1 MLKFGIKSAIFGTA
15 VYYTID
21 KGVWKDS
28 STTAAL
34 YEDLEK
40 GASPYVGELKKQIP
54 YELPP
59 LPSNDRL
66 SYLFKYYWNSG
77 VKASFRFLVDL
88 PEHVSDLTVKTIDIV
103 SASLDSGEQSAN
115 LTPAKDK

>member
-1 MLKFGIKSAIFGTA
+1 MLKFGIKSAVLGSA

-28 STTAAL
+28 ATTSAL
-34 YEDLEK
+34 YEELEK
-40 GASPYVGELKKQIP
+40 GVSPYVGELKKQIP

-59 LPSNDRL
+59 LPSNDRI

-77 VKASFRFLVDL
+77 VKATFSFLIDL
-88 PEHVSDLTVKTIDIV
+88 PKHTSYAAGKAYEFINSTLEAGDQ
-103 SASLDSGEQSAN
+103 SAS
-115 LTPAKDK
+115 AKQENK

>member
-1 MLKFGIKSAIFGTA
+1 MLKFGIKSAVLGSA

-28 STTAAL
+28 STTSAL

-40 GASPYVGELKKQIP
+40 GVSPYVGELKKQIP

-66 SYLFKYYWNSG
+66 TYLFKYYWNCG
-77 VKASFRFLVDL
+77 VKSTFRFLVDL
-88 PEHVSDLTVKTIDIV
+88 PTHTSNAATSVYEMISSSINTSEPNK
-103 SASLDSGEQSAN
+103 SEEKSN
-115 LTPAKDK
+115 